1 MGSSVDQGTTQ
12 NPAAWIDAPETG
24 SLDAV
29 CVPQLLAQAWRDE
42 RTGVLDLARG
52 QRTRRIRVRRGAP
65 ISVEADDS
73 FASFLSDTGQISD
86 TDRLKIEQA
95 ASDRGCPQASAAL
108 VLKLLDAKTLYA
120 ALRAETRA
128 RIAETFGWA
137 AGQYRWTDTDGGTC
151 TEDAKARPF
160 DLLSLLQE
168 ELPKRWGADRLF
180 SAILAVEALCGD
192 GAPRNRKIAE
202 KLGSAGAPAAQALS
216 LLDGSRPL
224 GRILGQCAGDP
235 LAAATLWT
243 GAYAGVIRFGTQP
256 VEDGQTVGIE
266 FEVEVAASVASAARA
281 SGADAASGDARTE
294 ENPKATAL
302 REEVGALL
310 RQLADLDHYGAL
322 GLEEDANA
330 AQIKKAYFKTA
341 KKYHPDALGRLD
353 LDDLKDDAARVF
365 ARIAEAFEILSDPD
379 KKKAYDARGSEE
391 PEIDTAR
398 LAQAETSFR
407 KGEILAKMGNF
418 EGALEY
424 FEPAVELWPEEPAY
438 QAGLGWALYKQPQPN
453 VERATHHLETA
464 LSQAPADAVIHFQ
477 LGLVM
482 RSAGETRRAN
492 ELIAKA
498 RSIEPDVS
506 D

>member
-1 MGSSVDQGTTQ
+1 VDQDTAQT
-12 NPAAWIDAPETG
+12 PAQWIDAPEAG
-24 SLDAV
+24 SLNAV

-42 RTGVLDLARG
+42 RTGVLDLTHG
-52 QRTRRIRVRRGAP
+52 QRTRRIRVLEGAP
-65 ISVEADDS
+65 LGIEADADEA
-73 FASFLSDTGQISD
+73 FATFLSNTGRISAP
-86 TDRLKIEQA
+86 DRLKIEQV
-95 ASDRGCPQASAAL
+95 ASDRGCSQASAAL
-108 VLKLLDAKTLYA
+108 ALKLLDPKALYA

-128 RIAETFGWA
+128 RIAETFDWA
-137 AGQYRWTDTDGGTC
+137 AGQYRWTDTGASA
-151 TEDAKARPF
+151 ENAKTRPF

-180 SAILAVEALCGD
+180 SAILAVEGLRGD
-192 GAPRNRKIAE
+192 VAPRNRKIAE
-202 KLGSAGAPAAQALS
+202 KLGNAGAPAAQALS

-224 GRILGQCAGDP
+224 GRILGDCAGDP

-243 GAYAGVIRFGTQP
+243 VAYAGVMQFGTAAT
-256 VEDGQTVGIE
+256 EDGESVGFD
-266 FEVEVAASVASAARA
+266 FEVEVAATGASAAKA
-281 SGADAASGDARTE
+281 SVADACAASGDERPKET
-294 ENPKATAL
+294 PKATAL

-310 RQLADLDHYGAL
+310 GQLQDLDHYSAL

-330 AQIKKAYFKTA
+330 GQIKKAYFKAA

-353 LDDLKDDAARVF
+353 LDDLEDDAAQVF

-379 KKKAYDARGSEE
+379 KKKAYDAGGSEE

-438 QAGLGWALYKQPQPN
+438 QAGLGWALYKQPQSH
-453 VERATHHLETA
+453 VERAMHHLETA
-464 LSQAPADAVIHFQ
+464 LSQAPEDAVIHFR

-482 RSAGETRRAN
+482 RSAGETSRAN

-506 D
+506 E